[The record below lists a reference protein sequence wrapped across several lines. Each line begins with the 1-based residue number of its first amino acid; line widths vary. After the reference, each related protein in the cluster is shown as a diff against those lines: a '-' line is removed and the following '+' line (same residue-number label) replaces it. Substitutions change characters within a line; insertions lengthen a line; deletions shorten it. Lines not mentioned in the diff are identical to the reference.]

1 MHNPSNA
8 IITIVGFLIAYGA
21 VGTMDIDP
29 TASVVQMTAIAFA
42 GLGLMFAGVNGLTH
56 SK

>member
-8 IITIVGFLIAYGA
+8 IVTIVGFLIAYGA
-21 VGTMDIDP
+21 VGTMDMDP
-29 TASVVQMTAIAFA
+29 TASVLQMTVIAFA